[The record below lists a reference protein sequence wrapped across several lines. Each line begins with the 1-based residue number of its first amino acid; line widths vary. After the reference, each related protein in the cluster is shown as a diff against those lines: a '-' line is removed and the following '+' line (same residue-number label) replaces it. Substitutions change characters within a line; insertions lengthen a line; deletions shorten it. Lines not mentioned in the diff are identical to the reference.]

1 MVWNKQIPSQIT
13 LMEMKAEIVREIN
26 VRRRVFPNWY
36 ESGKLSAS
44 VGEYRILVFEAVAL
58 QLDQLIDRNHYKY
71 MLKFYLHLVFPS
83 LKIPEKASYK

>member
-44 VGEYRILVFEAVAL
+44 VGEYRILVLEVVAL
-58 QLDQLIDRNHYKY
+58 ELNKLIR
-71 MLKFYLHLVFPS
+71 
-83 LKIPEKASYK
+83 EKSPQRDLFTTDEAF